1 MRQRMAVHTRVV
13 VQASA
18 EVCGPCV
25 LGWWRPTVLLPASL
39 LTGLPVE
46 YCQALL
52 AHELAHVRRHDYLVN
67 LMQRGVEVVFFY
79 HPAVWWLSH
88 LVSEER
94 ELCCD
99 DAAVAAC
106 GSPSGYAGALV
117 ELARQRRPLPAPEG
131 ALAAGGGSLRRRVA
145 RLLGHP
151 AGRRGGSVMLAAGA
165 LLLGLTLAG
174 LSLGMQPLLA
184 RPAAPPMPAAPAPV
198 AAARSITFKAGSA
211 PAAIAQR
218 RRPPLPAAAPRPAR
232 PRPQFVGF
240 TLEQVQRCVPRLSLE
255 TLTLPSGQQI
265 VQVRTVAACVPVV
278 QPMEVWV
285 MTSM

>member
-1 MRQRMAVHTRVV
+1 
-13 VQASA
+13 
-18 EVCGPCV
+18 
-25 LGWWRPTVLLPASL
+25 
-39 LTGLPVE
+39 
-46 YCQALL
+46 
-52 AHELAHVRRHDYLVN
+52 
-67 LMQRGVEVVFFY
+67 
-79 HPAVWWLSH
+79 
-88 LVSEER
+88 
-94 ELCCD
+94 
-99 DAAVAAC
+99 
-106 GSPSGYAGALV
+106 
-117 ELARQRRPLPAPEG
+117 
-131 ALAAGGGSLRRRVA
+131 
-145 RLLGHP
+145 
-151 AGRRGGSVMLAAGA
+151 MLAAGA

-218 RRPPLPAAAPRPAR
+218 RRPPLPAAASRPAR